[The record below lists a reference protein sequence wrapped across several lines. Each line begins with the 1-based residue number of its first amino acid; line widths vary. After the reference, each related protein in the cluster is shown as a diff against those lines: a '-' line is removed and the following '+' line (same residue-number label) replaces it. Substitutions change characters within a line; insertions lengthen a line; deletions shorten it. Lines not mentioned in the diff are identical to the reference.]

1 MFRNFYLTRVRILA
15 NALGIFLGE
24 LFRRPTQVVALA
36 PSSVA
41 LSQEMAVNVPE
52 GPGAVVELG
61 PGTGKITAALLEAGV
76 PAKDLHLF
84 ELNPVFVEHLKQTYP
99 EINVRQ
105 DRAENARDYVEGKV
119 KAVVSGLPLLSM
131 PYEVQ
136 KAIVGG
142 AFDLMVPGG
151 RYIQFTYGPKPPVT
165 ELLRAELG
173 LSWTKSRKI
182 WGNLPPARVYTFTQ
196 NGS

>member
-1 MFRNFYLTRVRILA
+1 MTNP
-15 NALGIFLGE
+15 LGVFLGE
-24 LFRRPTQVVALA
+24 LIRRPTQVVALA

-41 LSQEMAVNVPE
+41 LSREMAANVPV

-61 PGTGKITAALLEAGV
+61 PGTGKITTALLESGV
-76 PAKDLHLF
+76 PAGDLHLF
-84 ELNPVFVEHLKQTYP
+84 ELNPVFVDLLKQDFP
-99 EINVRQ
+99 GVNVRQ
-105 DRAENARDYVEGKV
+105 DRAENARNYINGEV

-136 KAIVGG
+136 NAIVGG
-142 AFDLMVPGG
+142 AFDLMGPQG

-165 ELLRAELG
+165 ERLRAELG
-173 LSWTKSRKI
+173 LTWTKSRKI

-196 NGS
+196 TGN